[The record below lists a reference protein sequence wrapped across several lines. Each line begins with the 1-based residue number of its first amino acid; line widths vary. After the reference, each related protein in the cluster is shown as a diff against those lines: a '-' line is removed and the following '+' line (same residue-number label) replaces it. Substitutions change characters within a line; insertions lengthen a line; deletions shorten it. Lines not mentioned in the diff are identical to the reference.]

1 METKT
6 DLTIIANE
14 KAGAWLNS
22 PAIDASTKEEIRSMM
37 SQDPKSLIE
46 SFYSD
51 LEFGTGGLRGVM
63 GVGTMRM
70 NKYTVGF
77 ATQGLANYIN
87 QYVKGTV
94 GSVAI
99 AYDCRNQSQFFAE
112 TAAAVLSANGIR
124 VHLFTALRPTPLLS
138 FAVRHLKCTA
148 GIVITASHNPKEYNG
163 YKVYWEDGAQVLPPN
178 DKGIIQEVRKVTEVS
193 DIRFD
198 GDASLIQHIGSEV
211 EEAYYTALEQIIHA
225 KKEIREAADLRI
237 VYTSIH
243 GAGITMVPEA
253 LQRLGFQHVAV
264 VEEQAIP
271 DGNFSTVVS
280 PNPEEKEAIKMAL
293 ELAEKNNADLVLGTD
308 PDTDR
313 VGMAVRNDKGQ
324 LVLLN
329 GNQAAC
335 LIVYYQLLQMR
346 DKRALKN
353 THYIAKT
360 IVTTDLLEEIASDFN
375 VKWYDTLT
383 GFKYIAG
390 VIREKE
396 GKETFIAGGEESYG
410 YSVGEFVRDKDA
422 VLSSVVI
429 SEIAAWCAANKR
441 TIWQLLM
448 EIYSKYGL
456 YHEALVSI
464 TMKGLDGL
472 QKINEKMISLREN
485 PPQSLG
491 GSPVIELRDIQ
502 LRRTTDLR
510 TGTISEINLPS
521 SNVLQFVLED
531 GSKISA
537 RPSGTEPK
545 IKFYFSIK
553 EKFQGADAY
562 ASQVQRIE
570 EKIHRIQKEIG
581 L

>member
-14 KAGAWLNS
+14 KANAWLNS

-51 LEFGTGGLRGVM
+51 LEFGTGGLRGIM

-87 QYVKGTV
+87 QYVKGTA

-178 DKGIIQEVRKVTEVS
+178 DKGIIREVRKVTEVS

-211 EEAYYTALEQIIHA
+211 EEAYYKALEQIIHA

-280 PNPEEKEAIKMAL
+280 PNPEEKEAMKMAL

-313 VGMAVRNDKGQ
+313 VGMAVRNDKEQ

-346 DKRALKN
+346 EKRALKD

-360 IVTTDLLEEIASDFN
+360 IVTTDLLEAIASDFN

-429 SEIAAWCAANKR
+429 SEIAAWCAAHKR

-491 GSPVIELRDIQ
+491 GSPVVELRDIQ
-502 LRRTTDLR
+502 LRKTTDLR

-562 ASQVQRIE
+562 TSQVQRIE
-570 EKIHRIQKEIG
+570 ENIHRIQKEIG